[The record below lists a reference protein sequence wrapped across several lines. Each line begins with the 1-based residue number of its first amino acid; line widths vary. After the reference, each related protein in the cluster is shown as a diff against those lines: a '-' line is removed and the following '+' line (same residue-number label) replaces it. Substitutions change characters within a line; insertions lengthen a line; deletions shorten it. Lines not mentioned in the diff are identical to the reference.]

1 MYQAV
6 DIAVEL
12 LKAAQERGIQLTQM
26 QLQKLVYVAHGL
38 SLATRGLPM
47 INENVNAWQYGP
59 VIPEVYHRFKRYG
72 NQPINFAILP
82 EAQMYRPI
90 DFESKNI
97 IADTLNNFGNLSG
110 TQLSEMSHR
119 PGSPWHSVWY
129 DGRGHE
135 IRGAIIHDDL
145 IRQHYQ
151 QILSSG
157 VVQCL

>member
-1 MYQAV
+1 M

-12 LKAAQERGIQLTQM
+12 LKAAQQRGLNLTQM
-26 QLQKLVYVAHGL
+26 QLQKLVYIAHGL

-59 VIPEVYHRFKRYG
+59 VIPEVYHRFKIYG
-72 NQPINFAILP
+72 SQSISYRDLP
-82 EAQMYRPI
+82 EANFPI
-90 DFESKNI
+90 SIDTESQSI
-97 IADTLNNFGNLSG
+97 IDATLNNFGNLSG
-110 TQLSEMSHR
+110 LQLSEMSHR
-119 PGSPWHSVWY
+119 EGSPWHSVWY
-129 DGRGHE
+129 DGCGKE

-157 VVQCL
+157 VAQCL